1 MTKAPNTHHKKGLLK
16 SKLFLVSLGV
26 VGVLMIGIFGAQ
38 LYVKHKISNIILTDL
53 PENLEIT
60 YAHLNLNILLGN
72 VEFENVTLTSLN
84 LEAKKTAAEISLDA
98 LHIKAISYWSLLKN
112 KQLKTDNI
120 YVENARVKVFKKT
133 SDDVKFSIKEVSFTL
148 SEFATDSL
156 LVNNKI
162 PFKYTDL
169 DFELTHLYFDL
180 GSYETLKIDALSYE
194 ENTLEFSDL
203 TIASKW
209 SKAILSEKLI
219 KEHDY
224 VDFKV
229 AHGVLEGFKVKNVN
243 DSLKISASNFVF
255 NTSELHLY
263 RDKLIADDT
272 SKKQLYAT
280 TLKKL
285 PIQLDIN
292 SFLID
297 DLNIFYSERV
307 DEDIKP
313 VSISFENLDAKIQNL
328 SNINTENT
336 TIEATTALM
345 GKAPLKFNWDFN
357 VFDSSAGFNAAIVL
371 KDLDALI
378 INPFLK
384 AQANVSASGRINE
397 MYFTIH
403 GNNEKSTGDMKM
415 KYEDFKFT
423 ILNED
428 HLGINKTLSTLVNII
443 TNDGSKTDENGYR
456 YGEIAVERDPTKSFF
471 NYLWLNTKNGLK
483 TTLTGNGEK

>member
-1 MTKAPNTHHKKGLLK
+1 M
-16 SKLFLVSLGV
+16 
-26 VGVLMIGIFGAQ
+26 
-38 LYVKHKISNIILTDL
+38 ILTDL
-53 PENLEIT
+53 PENLELT
-60 YAHLNLNILLGN
+60 YAHLNLNVLLGN

-84 LEAKKTAAEISLDA
+84 LEANKTAAEISLET

-120 YVENARVKVFKKT
+120 YVEHARVKVFKKT
-133 SDDVKFSIKEVSFTL
+133 SDDVRFSIKEVSFTL
-148 SEFATDSL
+148 SEFVTDSL
-156 LVNNKI
+156 LVKKKI

-169 DFELTHLYFDL
+169 DLELTHLYFDL
-180 GSYETLKIDALSYE
+180 GSYETLKIDALSYKKA
-194 ENTLEFSDL
+194 TLNFSDL
-203 TIASKW
+203 AIASKW
-209 SKAILSEKLI
+209 NKTILSKKLI

-229 AHGVLEGFKVKNVN
+229 AYGASEGFRVKNVN
-243 DSLKISASNFVF
+243 DSLKISTSNFVF
-255 NTSELHLY
+255 NTSELHLF
-263 RDKLIADDT
+263 RDKLITNDT
-272 SKKQLYAT
+272 SKKELYAT

-307 DEDIKP
+307 DKDVEP
-313 VSISFENLDAKIQNL
+313 VSISFENLEAKIQNL
-328 SNINTENT
+328 SNINTKNT

-357 VFDSSAGFNAAIVL
+357 VFDPSAGFNASIVL
-371 KDLDALI
+371 KDLDALT
-378 INPFLK
+378 INPFLES
-384 AQANVSASGRINE
+384 QANVRAVGRINE

-403 GNNEKSTGDMKM
+403 GNNEKSAGDMKM

-428 HLGINKTLSTLVNII
+428 QLGINKTLSTLVNII

-456 YGEIAVERDPTKSFF
+456 YGEIKTKRDPTKSFF